1 MKWRKRQGTR
11 ADWLNPR
18 AYDALSR
25 AEKRALWARRKRDQ
39 AARRNRSGRRKSSS
53 DTTWI
58 GWAMVATLVGVAT
71 VSELSPTSLFS
82 RPVPTATG
90 ATEVRASFSLCHTGG
105 GYNCVVDGDTIW
117 LEGQNIRVADID
129 APETHEP
136 RCPSEKE
143 LGDRATLRLQQL
155 VNSGAVTLQPIDRD
169 EDNYGR
175 KLRIVLVD
183 GASVGDALVSEGLA
197 RWYAGGR
204 RPWC

>member
-1 MKWRKRQGTR
+1 MRRGRDNKVRGRFDGKRRDPPAAFRRMVDRPSRKSWRKFLPLWGAAALAGT
-11 ADWLNPR
+11 AYGAGWLDGPWR
-18 AYDALSR
+18 SDR
-25 AEKRALWARRKRDQ
+25 V
-39 AARRNRSGRRKSSS
+39 AA
-53 DTTWI
+53 
-58 GWAMVATLVGVAT
+58 AA
-71 VSELSPTSLFS
+71 
-82 RPVPTATG
+82 VPDS
-90 ATEVRASFSLCHTGG
+90 VRATFSLCYAGG

-136 RCPSEKE
+136 RCPSEKQ
-143 LGDRATLRLQQL
+143 LGDRATLRLQEL
-155 VNSGAVTLQPIDRD
+155 VNSGTVTLQPTDRD

-183 GASVGDALVSEGLA
+183 GNSVGDALVSEGLA